1 MNDTI
6 VAIATPESESALSIL
21 RISGEKSLDLC
32 RDACK
37 LPSPTPRHAYLTKY
51 SSLEGEILD
60 QIILVYYE
68 NGKSFTSEH
77 TVELSCHGNPFLVKE
92 IVNDLIDRGCR
103 IANPGEFS
111 YRAFKNNKIDLTQAE
126 AIAQLIGAKNKQ
138 ALSLANKNLSGNLS
152 EKIIELQNKI
162 LKQQSIIEA
171 FIDFPEDDLGND
183 QKIQVIQNLK
193 AVRIEVN
200 DLIVHAKRTD
210 VFNRC
215 LNVAIIGPPNAGKSS
230 IFNYIIGSERAIV
243 DENAGTTRDFI
254 EKKIQ
259 LGCINVNLIDTAGI
273 RNTDENIE
281 KKGINKTIELQKE
294 ADLVLLVFDC
304 SLPFPE
310 DLHASLEDL
319 IFNKN
324 VIIVLN
330 KSDLGKKIEISS
342 IKLKESIKIET
353 SIKEAKSLA
362 LLQGAIEENLLGESK
377 AYNELGMSV
386 NLRQS
391 HALKNASHSLKEC
404 ISNLSKEESIEL
416 SIPEIKDSIKYLGE
430 IVGDID
436 NEDMLDILF
445 SNFCIGK

>member
-6 VAIATPESESALSIL
+6 VAIATPKSESALSIV

-51 SSLEGEILD
+51 TSLQGDILD

-68 NGKSFTSEH
+68 NGRSFTSEH
-77 TVELSCHGNPFLVKE
+77 IIEITCHGNPFIVKE

-152 EKIIELQNKI
+152 ERIINIQNKI

-171 FIDFPEDDLGND
+171 FIDFPEDDLGDD
-183 QKIQVIQNLK
+183 QKIQVIKNLK
-193 AVRIEVN
+193 ELLIEIN
-200 DLIVHAKRTD
+200 DLIVHAKKTD
-210 VFNRC
+210 VFNRS

-230 IFNYIIGSERAIV
+230 IFNHIIGSERAIV
-243 DENAGTTRDFI
+243 DKKAGTTRDFI

-259 LGCINVNLIDTAGI
+259 LGCININLIDTAGI
-273 RNTDENIE
+273 RNTEENIE
-281 KKGINKTIELQKE
+281 KKGISKTIELQRA

-310 DLHASLEDL
+310 YLDTNLEHL
-319 IFNKN
+319 IVNEN

-330 KSDLGKKIEISS
+330 KSDLGNNIEFSNIKFKENVKI
-342 IKLKESIKIET
+342 KT
-353 SIKEAKSLA
+353 SIKEIESLS
-362 LLQGAIEENLLGESK
+362 LLQKAIEENLVGESK
-377 AYNELGMSV
+377 SYTELSLSV

-391 HALKNASHSLKEC
+391 HALENASHSLEEC
-404 ISNLSKEESIEL
+404 IFNLSKESIEL
-416 SIPEIKDSIKYLGE
+416 SIPELKDSIKYLGE
-430 IVGDID
+430 IVGDTD
-436 NEDMLDILF
+436 NEDMLDVLF

>member
-6 VAIATPESESALSIL
+6 VAIATPKSESALSIV

-51 SSLEGEILD
+51 TSLQGDILD

-68 NGKSFTSEH
+68 SGKSFTSEH
-77 TVELSCHGNPFLVKE
+77 IIEITCHGNPFIVKE

-152 EKIIELQNKI
+152 ERIINIQNKI

-171 FIDFPEDDLGND
+171 FIDFPEDDLGDD
-183 QKIQVIQNLK
+183 QKIQVIKNLK
-193 AVRIEVN
+193 DLHIEIN
-200 DLIVHAKRTD
+200 DLIVHAKKTD
-210 VFNRC
+210 VFNRN

-230 IFNYIIGSERAIV
+230 IFNHIIGSERAIV
-243 DENAGTTRDFI
+243 DKEAGTTRDFI

-259 LGCINVNLIDTAGI
+259 LGCININLIDTAGI
-273 RNTDENIE
+273 RNTEENIE
-281 KKGINKTIELQKE
+281 KKGISKTIELQRV

-310 DLHASLEDL
+310 YLDTNLEHL
-319 IFNKN
+319 IVNEN

-330 KSDLGKKIEISS
+330 KSDLGNNIEFSNIKFKENVKI
-342 IKLKESIKIET
+342 KT
-353 SIKEAKSLA
+353 SIKEIESLS
-362 LLQGAIEENLLGESK
+362 LLQKAIEENLVGESK
-377 AYNELGMSV
+377 SYTELSLSV

-391 HALKNASHSLKEC
+391 HALENASHSLEEC
-404 ISNLSKEESIEL
+404 IFNLSKESIEL
-416 SIPEIKDSIKYLGE
+416 SIPELKDSIKYLGE
-430 IVGDID
+430 IVGDTD
-436 NEDMLDILF
+436 NEDMLDVLF

>member
-6 VAIATPESESALSIL
+6 VAIATPKSESALSIV

-51 SSLEGEILD
+51 TSLQGDIID

-68 NGKSFTSEH
+68 KGKSFTSEH
-77 TVELSCHGNPFLVKE
+77 IIEITCHGNPFIVKE

-152 EKIIELQNKI
+152 ERIINIQNKI

-171 FIDFPEDDLGND
+171 FIDFPEDDLGDD
-183 QKIQVIQNLK
+183 QKIQVIKNLK
-193 AVRIEVN
+193 ELLIEIN
-200 DLIVHAKRTD
+200 DLIVHAKKTD
-210 VFNRC
+210 VFNRS
-215 LNVAIIGPPNAGKSS
+215 LNVAIIGPPNAGKST
-230 IFNYIIGSERAIV
+230 IFNHIVGSERAIV
-243 DENAGTTRDFI
+243 DKKAGTTRDFI

-259 LGCINVNLIDTAGI
+259 LGCININLIDTAGI
-273 RNTDENIE
+273 RNTEENIE
-281 KKGINKTIELQKE
+281 KKGISKTIELQRE

-310 DLHASLEDL
+310 YLDTNLEHL
-319 IFNKN
+319 IVNEN

-330 KSDLGKKIEISS
+330 KSDLGNNIEFSNIKFKENVKI
-342 IKLKESIKIET
+342 KT
-353 SIKEAKSLA
+353 SIKEIESLS
-362 LLQGAIEENLLGESK
+362 LLQKAIEENLVGESK
-377 AYNELGMSV
+377 SYTELSLSV

-391 HALKNASHSLKEC
+391 HALENASHSLEEC
-404 ISNLSKEESIEL
+404 IFNLSKESIEL
-416 SIPEIKDSIKYLGE
+416 SIPELKDSIKYLGE
-430 IVGDID
+430 IVGDTD
-436 NEDMLDILF
+436 NEDMLDVLF

>member
-6 VAIATPESESALSIL
+6 VAIATPKSESALSIV

-51 SSLEGEILD
+51 TSLQGDILD

-68 NGKSFTSEH
+68 NGRSFTSEH
-77 TVELSCHGNPFLVKE
+77 IIEITCHGNPFIVKE

-152 EKIIELQNKI
+152 ERIINIQNKI

-171 FIDFPEDDLGND
+171 FIDFPEDDLGDD
-183 QKIQVIQNLK
+183 QKIQVIKNLK
-193 AVRIEVN
+193 ELLIEIN
-200 DLIVHAKRTD
+200 DLIVHAKKTD
-210 VFNRC
+210 VFNRN

-230 IFNYIIGSERAIV
+230 IFNHIIGSERAIV
-243 DENAGTTRDFI
+243 DKKAGTTRDFI

-259 LGCINVNLIDTAGI
+259 LGCININLIDTAGI
-273 RNTDENIE
+273 RNTEENIE
-281 KKGINKTIELQKE
+281 KKGISKTIELQRA

-310 DLHASLEDL
+310 YLDTNLEHL
-319 IFNKN
+319 IVNEN

-330 KSDLGKKIEISS
+330 KSDLGNNIEFSNIKFKENVKI
-342 IKLKESIKIET
+342 KT
-353 SIKEAKSLA
+353 SIKEIESLS
-362 LLQGAIEENLLGESK
+362 LLQKAIEENLVGESK
-377 AYNELGMSV
+377 SYTELSLSV

-391 HALKNASHSLKEC
+391 HALENASHSLEEC
-404 ISNLSKEESIEL
+404 IFNLSKESIEL
-416 SIPEIKDSIKYLGE
+416 SIPELKDSIKYLGE
-430 IVGDID
+430 IVGDTD
-436 NEDMLDILF
+436 NEDMLDVLF